1 MRCPYCGSLD
11 DKVIE
16 SRTMANGESIRRRRE
31 YVSCGYRFTSY
42 ERIEE
47 KPFMVVK
54 RDGRR
59 QPFDRTKLEK
69 GIERALEKRPVAT
82 NMIENIVNEIEDKA
96 VLSGKANREI
106 STTELGELVLQ
117 RLYEVDKVAYI
128 RFASVYKH
136 FENLDE
142 FITEVNSLDK
152 KNKTSKSK
160 TDKNSKQE
168 KNDNKISE
176 GL

>member
-31 YVSCGYRFTSY
+31 CISCGYRFTSY

-59 QPFDRTKLEK
+59 EPFNRMKLEK
-69 GIERALEKRPVAT
+69 GIERALEKRPVST
-82 NMIENIVNEIEDKA
+82 TMVEQLVNEIEDKA
-96 VLSGKANREI
+96 VMHGKVSREI
-106 STTELGELVLQ
+106 STAELGELVLQ
-117 RLYEVDKVAYI
+117 RLNEVDKVAYI

-142 FITEVNSLDK
+142 FLTEVK
-152 KNKTSKSK
+152 KVEGNKK
-160 TDKNSKQE
+160 
-168 KNDNKISE
+168 
-176 GL
+176 

>member
-31 YVSCGYRFTSY
+31 CVSCGYRFTSY

-59 QPFDRTKLEK
+59 QPFDRSKLAK
-69 GIERALEKRPVAT
+69 GIERALEKRPIQNDT
-82 NMIENIVNEIEDKA
+82 IETIVSEIEDKA
-96 VLSGKANREI
+96 VMQGKHSREI
-106 STTELGELVLQ
+106 TTVALGEIVLEE
-117 RLYEVDKVAYI
+117 LFALDKVAYV
-128 RFASVYKH
+128 RFASVYRH
-136 FENLDE
+136 FESLDE
-142 FITEVNSLDK
+142 FIAEI
-152 KNKTSKSK
+152 KNLGGES
-160 TDKNSKQE
+160 
-168 KNDNKISE
+168 
-176 GL
+176 

>member
-16 SRTMANGESIRRRRE
+16 SRTMANGESLRRRRE
-31 YVSCGYRFTSY
+31 CVSCGYRFTSY

-47 KPFMVVK
+47 KPFMVIK

-69 GIERALEKRPVAT
+69 GIDRALEKRPVAT
-82 NMIENIVNEIEDKA
+82 SMIENIINDIEDRA
-96 VLSGKANREI
+96 IMAGKANREI
-106 STTELGELVLQ
+106 STAELGEFVLE
-117 RLYEVDKVAYI
+117 RLYDIDKVAYI

-136 FENLDE
+136 FENLEE
-142 FITEVNSLDK
+142 FVTEVNNLSKKNREK
-152 KNKTSKSK
+152 KNKTE
-160 TDKNSKQE
+160 TTA
-168 KNDNKISE
+168 E
-176 GL
+176 GE